1 MAPVSALPSLLF
13 SLLLFLSLP
22 LIVAVHGVA
31 RSGHSERDSAWGV
44 YFLDAAA
51 YPFARCLDGSL
62 PYYYL
67 STSRSTSS
75 GATASLGARSWVLYL
90 EGGAWCNSPEDC
102 YARSETYLG
111 SGRFVPANAVDGRK
125 IAMSKNFPPIPYL
138 SSDCEVNP
146 EFCDFNKVVV
156 HYCDG
161 NSFTG
166 QREEQLQV
174 SNPDEAKLAYAR
186 GVYANLQREYENIFD
201 NPLLGGL
208 IELPPGDRLHSGPSE
223 SSSASTV
230 KSKTLFFRG
239 RYILDAVIEATVF
252 NGAGGG
258 TPRSPASREVMLTG
272 CSAGGLA
279 ALLHADRVREKYFQV
294 NVKFRAASFSGW
306 FMDVPTVFPR
316 AVANQDPELG
326 TAAESQTATT
336 GVGGGVKRMKMS
348 LVAQQFVAGARLH
361 ESYLPERCVVSAMT
375 AGGESRDDGDDEEE
389 KRLLCVFA
397 ANAYPHT
404 RTPIFIQNSAL
415 DAYQLQD
422 ILTREDGLLNT
433 PSSTTTTE
441 SEKNAAQWAK
451 CTNDIEECSGTSSAG
466 ALQIRENDPERSMI
480 TILRDFEIE
489 LRDSVLD
496 AVSLKKKILARS
508 SAFLDA
514 YFLDSCVRHCESE
527 DYRFWLATGGASK
540 VDDHRS
546 ASLQHSLNAWWRS
559 TSERPTAISSVPPCI
574 ISNATRPFQCDEKCS
589 KI

>member
-1 MAPVSALPSLLF
+1 M
-13 SLLLFLSLP
+13 
-22 LIVAVHGVA
+22 HGVA
-31 RSGHSERDSAWGV
+31 RSGHSEGDNAWGV
-44 YFLDAAA
+44 HFLDAAT

-67 STSRSTSS
+67 STPSSS
-75 GATASLGARSWVLYL
+75 GATASLGEVARSSWVLYL
-90 EGGAWCNSPEDC
+90 EGGAWCNTPEDC

-111 SGRFVPANAVDGRK
+111 SGRFVPANAVNGRR
-125 IAMSKNFPPIPYL
+125 IAMSKDFPPIPYL
-138 SSDCEVNP
+138 SSDCELNP

-201 NPLLGGL
+201 NALLGGL
-208 IELPPGDRLHSGPSE
+208 TELPPGDRLNSGS
-223 SSSASTV
+223 SDGSSALTV

-252 NGAGGG
+252 SGAGGG
-258 TPRSPASREVMLTG
+258 TPRSPAPREVMLTG

-279 ALLHADRVREKYFQV
+279 ALLHADRVREKYFDFHHV

-306 FMDVPTVFPR
+306 FMDVSTVFPR
-316 AVANQDPELG
+316 AVSNQDPELG

-336 GVGGGVKRMKMS
+336 GVGGGVKRMKMN

-375 AGGESRDDGDDEEE
+375 AGRGGPRDDGDDGEE
-389 KRLLCVFA
+389 KKLLCVFA

-404 RTPIFIQNSAL
+404 QTPIFIQNSAL

-433 PSSTTTTE
+433 PAASSTTTAE
-441 SEKNAAQWAK
+441 SEKNAARWAK

-466 ALQIRENDPERSMI
+466 ALQIRENYPERSMI

-496 AVSLKKKILARS
+496 AVSLKKKLLARS
-508 SAFLDA
+508 SCAFLDA

-540 VDDHRS
+540 ADDRS
-546 ASLQHSLNAWWRS
+546 ASLQLSLNAWWRS
-559 TSERPTAISSVPPCI
+559 TSERPTAISSVSPCI